1 MQEIGE
7 IERSLEE
14 YKAFRSFE
22 EDVDGRVQNLSG
34 SIKELEQKKR
44 DVNVTALDESVKA
57 ASYKLGFI
65 KVGIGILA
73 ILTLLSGICTS
84 FFRQKA
90 VFAVLTFVF
99 ALLTLVFVYMGKA
112 VRDNLQR
119 LDHNRNILLSEM
131 RDIDRELSAKQ
142 EEIRRIFSVAGV
154 EMRVSL
160 LRRKPC
166 TKTRFSA
173 LPN

>member
-1 MQEIGE
+1 
-7 IERSLEE
+7 
-14 YKAFRSFE
+14 
-22 EDVDGRVQNLSG
+22 
-34 SIKELEQKKR
+34 
-44 DVNVTALDESVKA
+44 
-57 ASYKLGFI
+57 
-65 KVGIGILA
+65 
-73 ILTLLSGICTS
+73 
-84 FFRQKA
+84 
-90 VFAVLTFVF
+90 
-99 ALLTLVFVYMGKA
+99 MGKA

-142 EEIRRIFSVAGV
+142 RKSADFSVAGV
-154 EMRVSL
+154 ENEVSL